1 MKRFFLFSVCL
12 LVLVSL
18 GACKSKQPCVRE
30 SVTYIDSSRVYA
42 DSQAVKVTATDTS
55 TTIIKRDQWL
65 RIDFTDSCGSV
76 SVDKDGN
83 IILHKVK
90 GIHGGSSINAQEHKN
105 ISVIKDTSTNTKASQ
120 NAIKANQNK
129 DPDPDPDPAKLKTKK
144 EAGSSNTWVT
154 FGIVVLV
161 IAILLGVSRYME
173 KKKNKAI

>member
-1 MKRFFLFSVCL
+1 MKRFFLFSVFL

-129 DPDPDPDPAKLKTKK
+129 DPDPDPAKLKTKK

>member
-1 MKRFFLFSVCL
+1 MRRFFLFSVCL

-30 SVTYIDSSRVYA
+30 SVMYIDSSHVYA

-65 RIDFTDSCGSV
+65 RIDFTDSSGSV

-83 IILHKVK
+83 ITLHKVK
-90 GIHGGSSINAQEHKN
+90 GIHVGSSINAQEHKN

-129 DPDPDPDPAKLKTKK
+129 DPAKLKTKK
-144 EAGSSNTWVT
+144 EVESSNTWVR

>member
-1 MKRFFLFSVCL
+1 M
-12 LVLVSL
+12 
-18 GACKSKQPCVRE
+18 
-30 SVTYIDSSRVYA
+30 
-42 DSQAVKVTATDTS
+42 
-55 TTIIKRDQWL
+55 
-65 RIDFTDSCGSV
+65 
-76 SVDKDGN
+76 DKDGN

-90 GIHGGSSINAQEHKN
+90 GIHVGSSINAQDHKN
-105 ISVIKDTSTNTKASQ
+105 ISVVKDTSTNTKASQ

-129 DPDPDPDPAKLKTKK
+129 DPDPAKLKTKK

>member
-1 MKRFFLFSVCL
+1 MRRFFLFSVCL

-18 GACKSKQPCVRE
+18 GACKSKQPGVRE
-30 SVTYIDSSRVYA
+30 SVMYIDSSHVYA

-65 RIDFTDSCGSV
+65 RIDFTDSSGSV

-83 IILHKVK
+83 ITLHKVK
-90 GIHGGSSINAQEHKN
+90 GIHVGSSINAQEHKN

-129 DPDPDPDPAKLKTKK
+129 DPAKLKTKK
-144 EAGSSNTWVT
+144 EVESSNTWVR

-161 IAILLGVSRYME
+161 IAILLGVSRYRE

>member
-1 MKRFFLFSVCL
+1 MRRFFLFSVCL

-30 SVTYIDSSRVYA
+30 YVTYIDSSHVYA

-90 GIHGGSSINAQEHKN
+90 GIHVGSSINAQDHKN
-105 ISVIKDTSTNTKASQ
+105 ISVVKDTSTNTKASQ

-129 DPDPDPDPAKLKTKK
+129 DPAKLKTKK

-161 IAILLGVSRYME
+161 IAILLGVSRYRE

>member
-1 MKRFFLFSVCL
+1 M
-12 LVLVSL
+12 
-18 GACKSKQPCVRE
+18 
-30 SVTYIDSSRVYA
+30 YIDSSHVYA

-65 RIDFTDSCGSV
+65 RIDFTDSSGSV

-83 IILHKVK
+83 ITLHKVK
-90 GIHGGSSINAQEHKN
+90 GIHVGSSINAQEHKN

-129 DPDPDPDPAKLKTKK
+129 DPAKLKTKK
-144 EAGSSNTWVT
+144 EVESSNTWVR

-161 IAILLGVSRYME
+161 IAILLGVSRYRE

>member
-1 MKRFFLFSVCL
+1 MRRFFLFSVCL

-18 GACKSKQPCVRE
+18 WACKSKQPCVRE
-30 SVTYIDSSRVYA
+30 SVTYIDSSHVYA
-42 DSQAVKVTATDTS
+42 DSQAVKVTATDKS
-55 TTIIKRDQWL
+55 TMIIKRDQWL

-105 ISVIKDTSTNTKASQ
+105 ISVVKDTSTNTKASQ
-120 NAIKANQNK
+120 NTIKANQNK
-129 DPDPDPDPAKLKTKK
+129 DPAKLKTKK
-144 EAGSSNTWVT
+144 EAGSSNTWAT

-161 IAILLGVSRYME
+161 IAILLGVSRYRE

>member
-1 MKRFFLFSVCL
+1 MRRFFLFSVCL

-18 GACKSKQPCVRE
+18 WACKSKQPCVRE
-30 SVTYIDSSRVYA
+30 SVTYIDSSNVYA

-83 IILHKVK
+83 ITLHKVK

-105 ISVIKDTSTNTKASQ
+105 ISVVKDTSTNTKASQ

-129 DPDPDPDPAKLKTKK
+129 DPAKLKTKK

-161 IAILLGVSRYME
+161 IAILLGVSRYRE

>member
-1 MKRFFLFSVCL
+1 MRRFFLFSVCL

-18 GACKSKQPCVRE
+18 GACKSKQPCVQE
-30 SVTYIDSSRVYA
+30 SVTYIDSSHVYA

-55 TTIIKRDQWL
+55 TTIIKGDQWL

-105 ISVIKDTSTNTKASQ
+105 ISVVKDTSTNTKASQ

-129 DPDPDPDPAKLKTKK
+129 DPAKLKTKK
-144 EAGSSNTWVT
+144 EAGSSKTWVT

>member
-1 MKRFFLFSVCL
+1 MRRFFLFSVCL

-18 GACKSKQPCVRE
+18 WACKSKQPCVRE
-30 SVTYIDSSRVYA
+30 SVTYIDSSHVYA

-90 GIHGGSSINAQEHKN
+90 GIHGGSSINSQEHKN
-105 ISVIKDTSTNTKASQ
+105 ISVVKDTSTNTKASQ

-129 DPDPDPDPAKLKTKK
+129 DPAKLKTKK

-154 FGIVVLV
+154 FVIVVLV

>member
-1 MKRFFLFSVCL
+1 MRRFFLFSVCL

-30 SVTYIDSSRVYA
+30 SVTYIDSSHVYA

-105 ISVIKDTSTNTKASQ
+105 ISVVKDTSTNTKASQ

-129 DPDPDPDPAKLKTKK
+129 DPAKLKTKK
-144 EAGSSNTWVT
+144 EVGSSNTWVT

-161 IAILLGVSRYME
+161 IAILLGVSRYRE

>member
-1 MKRFFLFSVCL
+1 MRRFFLFSVCL

-30 SVTYIDSSRVYA
+30 YVTYIDSSHVYA

-65 RIDFTDSCGSV
+65 RIDFTDSSGSV

-83 IILHKVK
+83 ITLHKVK
-90 GIHGGSSINAQEHKN
+90 GIHVGSSINAQEHKN

-129 DPDPDPDPAKLKTKK
+129 DPAKLKTKK
-144 EAGSSNTWVT
+144 EVESSNTWVR

-161 IAILLGVSRYME
+161 IAILLGVSRYRE

>member
-1 MKRFFLFSVCL
+1 MRRFFLFSVCL

-30 SVTYIDSSRVYA
+30 SVMYIDSSHMYA

-65 RIDFTDSCGSV
+65 RIDFTDSSGSV

-83 IILHKVK
+83 ITLHKVK
-90 GIHGGSSINAQEHKN
+90 GIHVGSSINAQEHKN

-129 DPDPDPDPAKLKTKK
+129 DPAKLKTKK
-144 EAGSSNTWVT
+144 EVESSNTWVR

-161 IAILLGVSRYME
+161 IAILLGVSRYRE

>member
-1 MKRFFLFSVCL
+1 MRRFFLFSVCL
-12 LVLVSL
+12 LVLISL

-30 SVTYIDSSRVYA
+30 SVTYIDSSHVYA

-83 IILHKVK
+83 ITLHKVK

-105 ISVIKDTSTNTKASQ
+105 ISVVKDTSTNTKASQ

-129 DPDPDPDPAKLKTKK
+129 DPAKLKTKK

-161 IAILLGVSRYME
+161 IAILLGVSRYRE

>member
-1 MKRFFLFSVCL
+1 MRRFFLFSVCL

-18 GACKSKQPCVRE
+18 WACKSKQPCVRE
-30 SVTYIDSSRVYA
+30 SVTYIDSSHVYA
-42 DSQAVKVTATDTS
+42 DSQSVKVTATDTS

-90 GIHGGSSINAQEHKN
+90 GIHWGSSINAQEHKN
-105 ISVIKDTSTNTKASQ
+105 ISVVKDTSTNTKASQ

-129 DPDPDPDPAKLKTKK
+129 DPAKLKTKK

-161 IAILLGVSRYME
+161 IAILLGVSRYRE

>member
-30 SVTYIDSSRVYA
+30 SVTYIDSSHVYA

-83 IILHKVK
+83 ITLHKVK
-90 GIHGGSSINAQEHKN
+90 GIHGGSSINAQEHKH
-105 ISVIKDTSTNTKASQ
+105 ISVVKDTSTNTKASQ

-129 DPDPDPDPAKLKTKK
+129 DPDPDPAKLKTKK

-161 IAILLGVSRYME
+161 IAILLGVSRYMD

>member
-1 MKRFFLFSVCL
+1 MRRFFLFSVCL

-30 SVTYIDSSRVYA
+30 SVTYIDSSHVYA

-105 ISVIKDTSTNTKASQ
+105 ISVVKDTSTNTKASQ

-129 DPDPDPDPAKLKTKK
+129 DPDPAKLKTKK

>member
-1 MKRFFLFSVCL
+1 MRRFFLFSVCL

-30 SVTYIDSSRVYA
+30 SVTYIDSSHVYA
-42 DSQAVKVTATDTS
+42 DSQAVKLTATDTS

-90 GIHGGSSINAQEHKN
+90 GIHVGSSINAQEHKN
-105 ISVIKDTSTNTKASQ
+105 ISVVKDTSTNTKASQ

-129 DPDPDPDPAKLKTKK
+129 DPAKLKTKK

-161 IAILLGVSRYME
+161 IAILLGVSRYRE

>member
-1 MKRFFLFSVCL
+1 MRRFFLFSVCL

-30 SVTYIDSSRVYA
+30 SVMYIDSSHVYA

-65 RIDFTDSCGSV
+65 RIDFTDSSGSV

-83 IILHKVK
+83 ITLHKVK
-90 GIHGGSSINAQEHKN
+90 GIHVGSSINAQEHKN

-129 DPDPDPDPAKLKTKK
+129 DPAKLKTKK

-161 IAILLGVSRYME
+161 IAILLGVSRYRE

>member
-1 MKRFFLFSVCL
+1 MRRFFLFSVCL

-30 SVTYIDSSRVYA
+30 SVTYIDSSHVYE
-42 DSQAVKVTATDTS
+42 DSQAVKLTATDTS

-90 GIHGGSSINAQEHKN
+90 GIHVGSSINAQEHKN
-105 ISVIKDTSTNTKASQ
+105 ISVVKDTSTNTKASQ

-129 DPDPDPDPAKLKTKK
+129 DPAKLKTKK

-161 IAILLGVSRYME
+161 IAILLGVSRYRE

>member
-1 MKRFFLFSVCL
+1 MRRFFLFSVCL

-30 SVTYIDSSRVYA
+30 SVMYIDSSHVYA

-65 RIDFTDSCGSV
+65 RIDFTDSSGSV

-83 IILHKVK
+83 ITLHKVK
-90 GIHGGSSINAQEHKN
+90 GIHVGSSINAQEHKN

-129 DPDPDPDPAKLKTKK
+129 DPAKLKTKK
-144 EAGSSNTWVT
+144 EVESSNTWVR

-161 IAILLGVSRYME
+161 IAILLGVSRYRE

>member
-1 MKRFFLFSVCL
+1 MRRFFLFSVCL

-18 GACKSKQPCVRE
+18 GACKSKQSCVRE
-30 SVTYIDSSRVYA
+30 SVTYIDSSHVYA
-42 DSQAVKVTATDTS
+42 DGQVVKVTASDTS

-105 ISVIKDTSTNTKASQ
+105 ISVVKDTSTNTKASQ

-129 DPDPDPDPAKLKTKK
+129 DPAKLKTKK

>member
-1 MKRFFLFSVCL
+1 MRRFFLFSVCL

-30 SVTYIDSSRVYA
+30 SVTYIDSSHVYA

-83 IILHKVK
+83 ITLHKVK

-105 ISVIKDTSTNTKASQ
+105 ISVVKDTSTNTKASQ

-129 DPDPDPDPAKLKTKK
+129 DPAKLKTKK

-154 FGIVVLV
+154 FGIVVFV
-161 IAILLGVSRYME
+161 IAILLGVSRYRE

>member
-1 MKRFFLFSVCL
+1 MRRFFLFSVCL

-30 SVTYIDSSRVYA
+30 SVTYIDSSHVYA
-42 DSQAVKVTATDTS
+42 DSQAVKVTAIDTS

-83 IILHKVK
+83 IIIHKVK

-105 ISVIKDTSTNTKASQ
+105 ISVVKDTSTNTKASQ

-129 DPDPDPDPAKLKTKK
+129 DPAKLKTKK

-154 FGIVVLV
+154 FWIVVLV
-161 IAILLGVSRYME
+161 IAILLGVSRYRE

>member
-1 MKRFFLFSVCL
+1 MRRFFLFSVCL
-12 LVLVSL
+12 LVSVSL
-18 GACKSKQPCVRE
+18 GSCKSKQPCVRE
-30 SVTYIDSSRVYA
+30 SVTFIDSSHVYA

-83 IILHKVK
+83 ITLHKVK

-105 ISVIKDTSTNTKASQ
+105 ISVVKDTSTNTKASQ

-129 DPDPDPDPAKLKTKK
+129 DPAKLKTKK

-161 IAILLGVSRYME
+161 IAILLGVSRYRE

>member
-1 MKRFFLFSVCL
+1 MRRFFLFSVCL

-30 SVTYIDSSRVYA
+30 SVTYIDSSHVYA

-83 IILHKVK
+83 ITLHKVK

-105 ISVIKDTSTNTKASQ
+105 ISVVKDTSTNTKASQ

-129 DPDPDPDPAKLKTKK
+129 DPAKLKTKK

-154 FGIVVLV
+154 FWIVVLV
-161 IAILLGVSRYME
+161 IAILLGVSRYRE

>member
-1 MKRFFLFSVCL
+1 MRRFFLFSVCL

-30 SVTYIDSSRVYA
+30 SVTYIDSSHVYA

-83 IILHKVK
+83 ITLHKVK

-105 ISVIKDTSTNTKASQ
+105 ISVVKDTSTNTKASQ

-129 DPDPDPDPAKLKTKK
+129 DPAKLKTKK

-161 IAILLGVSRYME
+161 IAILLGVSRYRE

>member
-1 MKRFFLFSVCL
+1 MRRFFLFSVCL

-18 GACKSKQPCVRE
+18 WACKSKQPCVRE
-30 SVTYIDSSRVYA
+30 SVTYIDSSHVYA

-105 ISVIKDTSTNTKASQ
+105 ISVVKDTSTNTKASQ

-129 DPDPDPDPAKLKTKK
+129 DPAKSKTKK

-161 IAILLGVSRYME
+161 IAILLGVSRYRE

>member
-1 MKRFFLFSVCL
+1 MRRFFLFSVCL

-30 SVTYIDSSRVYA
+30 SVMYIDSSHVYA

-65 RIDFTDSCGSV
+65 RIDFTDSSGSV

-83 IILHKVK
+83 ITLPKVK
-90 GIHGGSSINAQEHKN
+90 GIHVGSSINAQEHKN

-129 DPDPDPDPAKLKTKK
+129 DPAKLKTKK
-144 EAGSSNTWVT
+144 EVESSNTWVR